1 MSARRHAPGE
11 ESSENRAVVDPEPVE
26 APPVEAPP
34 VEAPLGGPT
43 PALTVAAVARRL
55 GVAPATLRTWDRR
68 YGLGATG
75 HAAGSHRRYTATDVA
90 RLDVMRRLTLQ
101 GAAPAEAARVALAT
115 DCSSGSAA
123 AAAEPPRATPDDGR
137 GGGGR
142 VVSLPGASPA
152 ARGLARAAMALDAQA
167 ARRIVGEHLARFG
180 VVVTWEQLLGPVLAG
195 VGDRWESTG
204 AGVDVEHVLSEV
216 VMGELRL
223 VSSRQGEPLPVRPVL
238 LACADQE
245 QHTLPLHALASAL
258 AERRVGCRVL
268 GARVP
273 PEALAAAV
281 RRSGPSVVFVWSQ
294 LPDTGDPVQLATV
307 PTTRP
312 ALRLVVGGPGWQGP
326 LPAGSTRVGSLAEAV
341 EVVSRAATA

>member
-1 MSARRHAPGE
+1 
-11 ESSENRAVVDPEPVE
+11 VVDPEPVE
-26 APPVEAPP
+26 APPAE
-34 VEAPLGGPT
+34 LS

-68 YGLGATG
+68 YGLGPTG
-75 HAAGSHRRYTATDVA
+75 HAAGSHRRYSASDVA

-115 DCSSGSAA
+115 DSSTGGTDA
-123 AAAEPPRATPDDGR
+123 PPARVAVPDDGR

-152 ARGLARAAMALDAQA
+152 ARGLARAAMALDAPA

-180 VVVTWEQLLGPVLAG
+180 VVPTWEQLLGPVLAG
-195 VGDRWESTG
+195 IGDRWESTG
-204 AGVDVEHVLSEV
+204 GGVDVEHVLSEV
-216 VMGELRL
+216 VMGELR
-223 VSSRQGEPLPVRPVL
+223 VVASRQGDPLPLRPVL

-245 QHTLPLHALASAL
+245 QHALPLHALASAL

-294 LPDTGDPVQLATV
+294 LADTGDPAQLATV